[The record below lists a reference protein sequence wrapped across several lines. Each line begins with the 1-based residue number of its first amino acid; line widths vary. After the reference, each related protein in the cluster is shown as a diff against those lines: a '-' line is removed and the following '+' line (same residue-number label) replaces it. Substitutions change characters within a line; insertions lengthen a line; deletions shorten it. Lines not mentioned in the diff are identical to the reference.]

1 MTIGER
7 IKKRRKELKLSVDAL
22 ADRLGKNRA
31 TVYRYESDEIDNMP
45 LSVLEP
51 LASALHVSPAH
62 LIGWEEPDTKLTGM
76 PEHTLIATS
85 RQVPLYGSIAA
96 GVPLEMIEV
105 IEYIEIPLNVALRY
119 PKAFLLKVNGDSMNK
134 IIPNGMYALID
145 PTDDIKNGDPVAVNV
160 DGFEATLKRFY
171 KLHNT
176 IVLEPESYNPEHKP
190 QIFDCTTSECEEIK
204 VIGKMVWF
212 MSPLDS
218 KF

>member
-1 MTIGER
+1 MANDIMFPKVLTNLIEKSGYSDAEIGKRLGVNRSTISRWKSGEQSPPLPKIREIAIFFGVHPTIFVDER
-7 IKKRRKELKLSVDAL
+7 ISELPK
-22 ADRLGKNRA
+22 
-31 TVYRYESDEIDNMP
+31 
-45 LSVLEP
+45 
-51 LASALHVSPAH
+51 
-62 LIGWEEPDTKLTGM
+62 LIG
-76 PEHTLIATS
+76 TS
-85 RQVPLYGSIAA
+85 QLVPLYGSIAA

-134 IIPNGMYALID
+134 IVPNGMYALID

-171 KLHNT
+171 QLHNT

-212 MSPLDS
+212 MAPIDT
-218 KF
+218 KY